1 MADSVTE
8 IRDDGPDLRDVL
20 DQYDNEEE
28 NLAGQLALLT
38 SQVNIL
44 ILKILHL

>member
-28 NLAGQLALLT
+28 NLAAPISSFVT
-38 SQVNIL
+38 SQANIM
-44 ILKILHL
+44 I